1 VNLDARQ
8 LLRRLEPAVRPA
20 GAGRA
25 GTGRE
30 PLDRAGFDDLL
41 ARAASGEFAS
51 GRPIDQ
57 SALESPLTD
66 GVRERLAH
74 VADAAETAGYR
85 SVLVVVDDRPLVLT
99 VDDRRLEG
107 ELDATDG
114 DVLRPIDAAVRIVA
128 GDADRATDPTAAG
141 PSAASVPPA
150 IAEAILAGRTR
161 SEASHPQDAHG
172 DAA

>member
-1 VNLDARQ
+1 MNLDARQ

-20 GAGRA
+20 GTGRA
-25 GTGRE
+25 GGGRE
-30 PLDRAGFDDLL
+30 PIDRAGFDDLL
-41 ARAASGEFAS
+41 ARAAGGEFAS

-57 SALESPLTD
+57 SALDSPLAD
-66 GVRERLAH
+66 GVRERLGQ

-85 SVLVVVDDRPLVLT
+85 SVLVVVDDRPLVLS

-107 ELDATDG
+107 ELDAAEG
-114 DVLRPIDAAVRIVA
+114 DALRPIDAAVRLVV
-128 GDADRATDPTAAG
+128 GDTDRITTVAG

-150 IAEAILAGRTR
+150 IAEAILAARPLSDTN
-161 SEASHPQDAHG
+161 HPQDAHG